1 MSIKEFPNDIII
13 RDKKEI
19 SAKALDWLS
28 FSDSVFY
35 HIENYVIPQYGDKGE
50 DQVSSLDASDCI
62 KAIQKY
68 CFRFGKNA
76 RPGQQKLDLM
86 KIAHYAQLCA
96 ERLKDDNRHGLV

>member
-1 MSIKEFPNDIII
+1 MFLEKNEKGHYAQGLEWAKIKSDWKNEVIIV
-13 RDKKEI
+13 RDEKEV

-68 CFRFGKNA
+68 YSFLIPSLA
-76 RPGQQKLDLM
+76 TWVVEIQSS
-86 KIAHYAQLCA
+86 H
-96 ERLKDDNRHGLV
+96 